1 MQIRYNLSH
10 LEQWARDQNL
20 VTSMDSDVTD
30 MLLPIIQAAQL
41 LQARKSEDDVESI
54 CAMCNRMSS
63 NQVGYPESTI
73 NFDPSEKQWN

>member
-10 LEQWARDQNL
+10 LEQWARDQTL
-20 VTSMDSDVTD
+20 VTSMDNDVTD

-63 NQVGYPESTI
+63 NQVIYKT
-73 NFDPSEKQWN
+73 FFKQKCCK